1 MEKTQD
7 VRMLK
12 IEEVMDILRLSRSA
26 VYLLTKR
33 KIDRLPSVKM
43 GKSRRYAYHDL
54 VTWMEK
60 LVQ

>member
-1 MEKTQD
+1 
-7 VRMLK
+7 MLK